1 MRVDDMKRLIISLS
15 FLLMVGIVDANDC
28 DKWKQIS
35 PETELSALGH
45 IACLGRMVLDNP
57 NISES
62 DKERVQKI
70 MRGVNYR
77 VDELLR
83 GAASGYRG
91 NKSPGMGYGLG
102 PDMPEQILELCGE
115 KLGKCV
121 QI

>member
-1 MRVDDMKRLIISLS
+1 VKHLFISL
-15 FLLMVGIVDANDC
+15 LLLSMVGIVDANDC

-35 PETELSALGH
+35 PETELSRLGY

-62 DKERVQKI
+62 DKERVRKI
-70 MRGVNYR
+70 LRGANYR

-83 GAASGYRG
+83 GAARGYRG

-102 PDMPEQILELCGE
+102 PDMPEQILEVCGN